1 MSKQCKCGCEDI
13 LVWGLCVDCFWEE
26 DAYRKK
32 GHRVDPYWIFPRR
45 YSALIQI
52 ENKTPEEAWKL
63 CMQGW
68 IQYHIGIHL
77 GMSHRDALNFNTRLF
92 PYVYY

>member
-1 MSKQCKCGCEDI
+1 
-13 LVWGLCVDCFWEE
+13 
-26 DAYRKK
+26 
-32 GHRVDPYWIFPRR
+32 
-45 YSALIQI
+45 
-52 ENKTPEEAWKL
+52 
-63 CMQGW
+63 MQGW